1 MPVKSHLRKVGLTDP
16 KHLQTLVENRRIF
29 NLRNCELNI
38 FESYQQAYQVP
49 LSFPD
54 FVITSMIRGKKVM
67 HVFNEPGFDYLP
79 GETVILP
86 ANETMRIDF
95 PEAAPENPTQCI
107 ALTVDAAYV
116 NETLQYLNN
125 YYNSSRDEQ
134 NEWKL
139 QCNQYHFSN
148 DDEIS
153 DLINKIIRVCSSPDR
168 SKGIFADLSLKELL
182 IRLIQCQHLQQIEV
196 EKGDNPNQTR
206 LHYVLNYIQEHLSE
220 RIAVDVLCRKAYLS
234 RNVFFKWFKE
244 QFGISPVEYINA
256 SRIRLAKEL
265 LADARND
272 IQSVSAQCGFSDVN
286 YFIRVFRK
294 LEGIT
299 PGSYQNC
306 VTGRL

>member
-1 MPVKSHLRKVGLTDP
+1 MGLTDP
-16 KHLQTLVENRRIF
+16 KYLQTLVENRRIF

-49 LSFPD
+49 LTFPD

-67 HVFNEPGFDYLP
+67 HLFNEPGFDYLP

-86 ANETMRIDF
+86 ANETMHIDF

-107 ALTVDAAYV
+107 ALTVNTAYV
-116 NETLQYLNN
+116 NETIQYLNT

-134 NEWKL
+134 HAWKL
-139 QCNQYHFSN
+139 QFSQYHFSN

-153 DLINKIIRVCSSPDR
+153 GLINKIIRVCSSPDK
-168 SKGIFADLSLKELL
+168 SKNIFADLSLKELL
-182 IRLIQCQHLQQIEV
+182 IRLIQCQHLQQVEV
-196 EKGDNPNQTR
+196 ERGDHSNRTR
-206 LHYVLNYIQEHLSE
+206 QNYVLNYIQEHLSE

-244 QFGISPVEYINA
+244 QFGISPLEYINS
-256 SRIRLAKEL
+256 SRIRLAKAL
-265 LADARND
+265 LADEHND

-286 YFIRVFRK
+286 YFIRVFKK

-299 PGSYQNC
+299 PGTYQAC
-306 VTGRL
+306 ITGKI